1 MNIEEIKERAKWL
14 VEIVDNPYCLGPLS
28 LHDGVKEVIPFLL
41 AEVDRLTAC
50 AKKSKMETKTLNEK
64 LGALGTACH
73 FCGVKHKYTMQ
84 VIKLSGRIRSAEAE
98 VDRLNKNSENLRL
111 DYLDERARAERA
123 EAALAESQRREKAA
137 VEDLSTYK
145 DCGFCIHLQDQQYCY
160 KNCQRHVDVD
170 NFRTHPCWQ
179 WRGPQT
185 EEGAEHERD

>member
-41 AEVDRLTAC
+41 AEVDRLT
-50 AKKSKMETKTLNEK
+50 ERT
-64 LGALGTACH
+64 ALLDATIAG
-73 FCGVKHKYTMQ
+73 Q
-84 VIKLSGRIRSAEAE
+84 
-98 VDRLNKNSENLRL
+98 ENLQ
-111 DYLDERARAERA
+111 RA
-123 EAALAESQRREKAA
+123 LSESQRREIAA

-160 KNCQRHVDVD
+160 KNCQRHVDAD

-179 WRGPQT
+179 WRGV
-185 EEGAEHERD
+185 EEGEKDE